1 MILVRTRRA
10 LACVLALISSGVS
23 AQPKSDWEIEQEE
36 RYWNEVPVTLP
47 PMPKDPDL
55 VEFVPAASTSFRF
68 YVDRS
73 SLSIGKDGVIR
84 YVLVARSSSGSSNVS
99 YEGMRCKSTEMRIY
113 ALGRGSSWAERPNEW
128 LKIGSKGQLWHRALY
143 RDYLCKTGTTPLNVE
158 EILSAMPQ
166 GGFRR

>member
-1 MILVRTRRA
+1 LILLRARRA
-10 LACVLALISSGVS
+10 LACVLVLISTAVS

-36 RYWNEVPVTLP
+36 RNWNEAPVTLP
-47 PMPKDPDL
+47 PMPKDHDL
-55 VEFVPAASTSFRF
+55 VEFAPSVSTSFRF

-73 SLSIGKDGVIR
+73 SLSIGKGGVIR

-99 YEGMRCKSTEMRIY
+99 YEGMRCKSTEIRIY

-128 LKIGSKGQLWHRALY
+128 LKIGSKGQVWHKDLY
-143 RDYLCKTGTTPLNVE
+143 RDYLCKAGTTPLNVE
-158 EILSAMPQ
+158 EILGAMPQ